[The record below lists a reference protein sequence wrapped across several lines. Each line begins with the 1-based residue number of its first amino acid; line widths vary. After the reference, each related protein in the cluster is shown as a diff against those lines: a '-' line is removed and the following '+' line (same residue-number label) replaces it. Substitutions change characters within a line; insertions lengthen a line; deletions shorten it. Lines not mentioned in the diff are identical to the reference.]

1 MTTLPT
7 PSLVGP
13 ADYIET
19 RAPVPVSIIPMT
31 NNASIVGPIT
41 PIQAP
46 AIISAEGPPIS
57 RINVQPA
64 QLSQYERDWRARFP
78 KKVSLVLGMAQFV
91 MIGLIAILE
100 IASLA
105 VAVGARPTGVGIW
118 TAIPFSIA
126 AVLKIGLGMLLV
138 HIFLQLCFMNDIS
151 SIDCR

>member
-1 MTTLPT
+1 
-7 PSLVGP
+7 
-13 ADYIET
+13 
-19 RAPVPVSIIPMT
+19 MT
-31 NNASIVGPIT
+31 NTSSIVSPIT
-41 PIQAP
+41 VIQTP
-46 AIISAEGPPIS
+46 TRIPTHGLPIS
-57 RINVQPA
+57 RIHVQPA
-64 QLSQYERDWRARFP
+64 GLSQYENDWRARFP
-78 KKVSLVLGMAQFV
+78 KKVSLILGMGQFV

-138 HIFLQLCFMNDIS
+138 HISLQLCVMNDMS